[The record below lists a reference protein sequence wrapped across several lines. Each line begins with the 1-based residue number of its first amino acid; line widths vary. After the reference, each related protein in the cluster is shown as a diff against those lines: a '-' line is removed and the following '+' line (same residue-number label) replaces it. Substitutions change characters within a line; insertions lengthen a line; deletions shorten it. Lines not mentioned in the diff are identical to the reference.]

1 MIAQPPSTA
10 FQQPR
15 VDQVDQPEPIS
26 LKRVVA
32 SLQLALATRRA
43 APTDEDKYWYTIAR
57 GM

>member
-1 MIAQPPSTA
+1 MIAQQPSSA

-15 VDQVDQPEPIS
+15 ADQAANREPMS

-43 APTDEDKYWYTIAR
+43 ALTDEDKYWYTIAR